1 MTRTSKLDSIKDE
14 VNDLH
19 PLLEILFP
27 KMPRITNVEY
37 HHGSAEMGADF
48 VLSRTNDTFGHTEYI
63 GVIAKI
69 GRIVQDFTNVDRQI
83 EECALPRLVQGGKKK
98 IYLTE
103 I

>member
-1 MTRTSKLDSIKDE
+1 
-14 VNDLH
+14 
-19 PLLEILFP
+19 
-27 KMPRITNVEY
+27 MPRITNVEY